1 MKEVLTQITQ
11 EQKALLEIRIDE
23 NTLIEGDVIFN
34 SFRYTFSRFK
44 CIHADTVAD
53 FINVFNFYVSTNL
66 DNITRIYNTLKE
78 DYKPLWNVD
87 GTETNITGTKTD
99 KAYSKPATQTV
110 RNNERSYDDNTLTE
124 TSNNTSE
131 INDNAE
137 VWADNTLTHSELEG
151 SYNSVNVTKNIR
163 QGNIG
168 VTKSQDLLSSEI
180 EVRLKYNFI
189 RIIISQFARHELY

>member
-1 MKEVLTQITQ
+1 MKEVLRQITQ
-11 EQKALLEIRIDE
+11 EQKELMEIQIND
-23 NTLIEGDVIFN
+23 NTIIEGDVIYN
-34 SFRYTFSRFK
+34 SFKYTFSRFK
-44 CIHADTVAD
+44 CVHADTVED
-53 FINVFNFYVSTNL
+53 FINIFNFYVDTNI
-66 DNITRIYNTLKE
+66 DNIKRIYNTLAE
-78 DYKPLWNVD
+78 EYSPLWNVD
-87 GTETNITGTKTD
+87 GTETNIEGTKTD
-99 KAYSKPATQTV
+99 KAYSKPATQTL
-110 RNNERSYDDNTLTE
+110 RQHERSYDDNTLTE

-137 VWADNTLTHSELEG
+137 VWTDNTLTHSELEG

-189 RIIISQFARHELY
+189 RIIISQFAQHELY